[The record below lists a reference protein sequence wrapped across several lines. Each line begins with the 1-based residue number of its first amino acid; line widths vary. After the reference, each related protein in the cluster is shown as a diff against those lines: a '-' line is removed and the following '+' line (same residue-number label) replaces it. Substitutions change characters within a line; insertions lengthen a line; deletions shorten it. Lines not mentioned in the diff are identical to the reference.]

1 MENLYKDKILQDE
14 INCEIKKEKEMYSG
28 EHQKLIEALKLGEK
42 QNQTKKRMK
51 SANKIVIKGITN
63 LKYNLI

>member
-1 MENLYKDKILQDE
+1 
-14 INCEIKKEKEMYSG
+14 MYSG

-63 LKYNLI
+63 LKYYLI